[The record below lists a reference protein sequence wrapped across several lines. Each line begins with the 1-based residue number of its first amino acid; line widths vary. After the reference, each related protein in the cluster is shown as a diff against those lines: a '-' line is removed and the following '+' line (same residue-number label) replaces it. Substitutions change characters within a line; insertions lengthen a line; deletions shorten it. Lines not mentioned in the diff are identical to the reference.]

1 MEAFLKALAA
11 GEVGLLVNA
20 AVTAVAVLA
29 VILALVYGEGWL
41 ALMTA
46 IAAAIYFIVETRAEK
61 E

>member
-1 MEAFLKALAA
+1 MKALAA